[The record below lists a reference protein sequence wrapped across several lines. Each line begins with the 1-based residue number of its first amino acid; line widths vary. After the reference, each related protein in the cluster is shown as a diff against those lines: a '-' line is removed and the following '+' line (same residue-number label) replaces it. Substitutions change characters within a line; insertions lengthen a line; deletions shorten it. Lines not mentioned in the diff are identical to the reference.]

1 MISSTKA
8 QLLTFC
14 FHTEY
19 LLHFKNSDIFWLLTA
34 TAIHFYVLCIVI
46 HVIQDVHPGYHMTFS
61 CLSLYALYSWD
72 SKYGFL
78 WFWWCFAGMLFR
90 CCRIHL
96 CWNLSRY
103 FFPIIRHLG
112 FIRQVLQKQNVSPIL
127 PIEPATN
134 ILWLFGCRLLW
145 WSRVYQI
152 SPLWSHGFPH
162 SYYCNIL
169 GKVFTHNILE
179 GRNYCAVTPLVWTS
193 YAF

>member
-14 FHTEY
+14 FRTEY

-78 WFWWCFAGMLFR
+78 WFWWCFAGMLVR

-112 FIRQVLQKQNVSPIL
+112 FIRQVLQKHNVSPIL

-134 ILWLFGCRLLW
+134 IFYDCLDVDCFDEAGFIRFLPCEVMVFPTPITAIFWEKSLLITYLKDGITVL
-145 WSRVYQI
+145 SR
-152 SPLWSHGFPH
+152 P
-162 SYYCNIL
+162 
-169 GKVFTHNILE
+169 
-179 GRNYCAVTPLVWTS
+179 
-193 YAF
+193 